1 MLPARQLADSCVL
14 GLWADRQFPLT
25 GPARTMLIAL
35 HFALSRSKERTLLKP
50 GRPARERQRVT
61 AVRALTLLDTGP
73 EERFDRLTRLA
84 CQVFNV
90 PIALI
95 SLVDANRQWF
105 KSCQGI
111 ADGETAREESFCAHA
126 ILNDE
131 ALVIPDALLDVRFH
145 DNPAVTGE
153 LGLRFYAG
161 HPLMTPNGMRVGT
174 LCIVDRVPRAF
185 GDAERELLR
194 DLAVVVQ
201 NEMLSTEALHEMY
214 KNLQQSETR
223 LRAVLDNI
231 KGAVITVDEND
242 AIESINA
249 AGQGMFGYTEDDIVG
264 RNLAV
269 LLHPDCYRE
278 YLTYRRRRPEARC
291 ELIGLR
297 RDATIFPIDL
307 GVAATTVGSQVI
319 YTVVARD
326 ISERKTAEAAMRKHA
341 YFDRLTGL
349 PNDRSLYERL
359 RTRLSDNA
367 AVSLL
372 LVSLDGLSEFNSAL
386 GHQSGDQLLQQ
397 LGARLSAIVRSAEMI
412 ARLGGNEFAAV
423 LPTNRAGAIK
433 IARRIRRALTAPFA
447 IGEVSVEAETNIG
460 ISVFP
465 EHGNDADTLIR
476 RADIALQLSKRT
488 NAGYAVYD
496 PSRDEFRT
504 RRVSLLHELRDALAH
519 ERLELHYQ
527 PKVDLGHGAVIG
539 AEALIRWQHPE
550 LGLLMP
556 DRFIALAERT
566 TLIRN
571 LSLWVIES
579 ALQQAA
585 SWQHAGIYL
594 PIAVN
599 LSARNL
605 HDDGLPLQIAR
616 LLRSYKVAP
625 SALEVEITE
634 SAIMSDPRDAL
645 SVLAAIRALGVQ
657 LFVDDFGVGQS
668 SLAYLKRLSA
678 DAIKIDKS
686 FIIGMAHDADDAAIV
701 RSTIDLAH
709 RLGHRVVAEGI
720 ESAEV
725 YARLSEMGCD
735 AGQGF
740 YIARPMPAVELVRWL
755 EDEKRALAV
764 PVRKAPKAAPVSR
777 TAATRVP

>member
-1 MLPARQLADSCVL
+1 M
-14 GLWADRQFPLT
+14 
-25 GPARTMLIAL
+25 
-35 HFALSRSKERTLLKP
+35 LKP
-50 GRPARERQRVT
+50 GHPAHERERVL
-61 AVRALTLLDTGP
+61 ALRALNLLDTPP

-84 CQVFNV
+84 CQVFNI

-95 SLVDANRQWF
+95 SFVDANRQWF
-105 KSCQGI
+105 KSRQGV
-111 ADGETAREESFCAHA
+111 AAGDSAREESFCAHA

-131 ALVIPDALLDVRFH
+131 ALVIHDARLDVRFH

-153 LGLRFYAG
+153 FGLRFYAG
-161 HPLMTPNGMRVGT
+161 QPLVTPNGMRVGT

-185 GDAERELLR
+185 GESERALLR
-194 DLAVVVQ
+194 DLAVLVQ

-214 KNLQQSETR
+214 RNLQQSETR

-231 KGAVITVDEND
+231 KGAVIAIDEND

-249 AGQGMFGYTEDDIVG
+249 AGQAMFGYSEADLVG

-278 YLTYRRRRPEARC
+278 YLAYRRRRPEARC

-297 RDATIFPIDL
+297 RNAAVFPIDL
-307 GVAATTVGSQVI
+307 GVATTTVGTQVI
-319 YTVVARD
+319 FTVVARD
-326 ISERKTAEAAMRKHA
+326 ISERKNAEAATRKHA

-359 RTRLSDNA
+359 RMRLREDTT
-367 AVSLL
+367 VSLL

-386 GHQSGDQLLQQ
+386 GHQSGDELLQQ
-397 LGARLSAIVRSAEMI
+397 LAARLSAIVRSAEMI
-412 ARLGGNEFAAV
+412 ARLGGNEFAVV
-423 LPTNRAGAIK
+423 LPVNRAGAIK
-433 IARRIRRALTAPFA
+433 VARRIRRALTAPFA
-447 IGEVSVEAETNIG
+447 IGQVSVEPETNIG
-460 ISVFP
+460 IGVFP
-465 EHGNDADTLIR
+465 EHGGDADTLIR
-476 RADIALQLSKRT
+476 RADIALHLSKRS

-496 PSRDEFRT
+496 PSRDEFRS

-527 PKVDLGHGAVIG
+527 PKVDLGHGGVIG

-556 DRFIALAERT
+556 DRFIPLAERT

-571 LSLWVIES
+571 LSLWVIET
-579 ALQQAA
+579 ALQQA
-585 SWQHAGIYL
+585 SNWQRAGIYL

-605 HDDGLPLQIAR
+605 HDDGLALQLAR
-616 LLRSYKVAP
+616 LLRSHELAP
-625 SALEVEITE
+625 SAIEIEITE
-634 SAIMSDPRDAL
+634 SAIMTDPRGAL
-645 SVLAAIRALGVQ
+645 NVLAAIRALGVA
-657 LFVDDFGVGQS
+657 LFVDDFGVGYS
-668 SLAYLKRLSA
+668 SLVYLKRLSA

-686 FIIGMAHDADDAAIV
+686 FVIGMAHDADDAAIV
-701 RSTIDLAH
+701 RSTVDLAH
-709 RLGHRVVAEGI
+709 RLGHRVIAEGI
-720 ESAEV
+720 ESAQV
-725 YARLSEMGCD
+725 QAQLSEMGCD

-740 YIARPMPAVELVRWL
+740 YIARPMPAGEFVRWL
-755 EDEKRALAV
+755 KDEKRALAV
-764 PVRKAPKAAPVSR
+764 PVRKAPRATAAPLA
-777 TAATRVP
+777 TAVAHSLAKDG

>member
-1 MLPARQLADSCVL
+1 M
-14 GLWADRQFPLT
+14 
-25 GPARTMLIAL
+25 
-35 HFALSRSKERTLLKP
+35 LKP
-50 GRPARERQRVT
+50 GRTARERERLT
-61 AVRALTLLDTGP
+61 ALRALNLLDTAP

-111 ADGETAREESFCAHA
+111 ADGESAREESFCAHA

-131 ALVIPDALLDVRFH
+131 ALVINDALLDIRFH

-161 HPLMTPNGMRVGT
+161 QPLVTPNGMRVGT
-174 LCIVDRVPRAF
+174 LCIVDRAPRAF
-185 GDAERELLR
+185 SETERALLR
-194 DLAVVVQ
+194 DMAVLVQ

-214 KNLQQSETR
+214 KDLQQSETR

-242 AIESINA
+242 TIESVNA
-249 AGQGMFGYTEDDIVG
+249 AGQSMFGYSEGDIVG

-278 YLTYRRRRPEARC
+278 YLAYRRRRPEARC
-291 ELIGLR
+291 ELLGLR
-297 RDATIFPIDL
+297 RDAVIFPIDL
-307 GVAATTVGSQVI
+307 GVAATPVGAQTI

-326 ISERKTAEAAMRKHA
+326 ISERKAAEAAMRKHA

-349 PNDRSLYERL
+349 PNDRSLYEHVRARL
-359 RTRLSDNA
+359 KANG

-372 LVSLDGLSEFNSAL
+372 LVGLDGLSEFNSAL
-386 GHQSGDQLLQQ
+386 GHQSGDELLQQ

-433 IARRIRRALTAPFA
+433 TARRIRRALTAPFA
-447 IGEVSVEAETNIG
+447 IGQVSIEAETNIG
-460 ISVFP
+460 ISVYP
-465 EHGNDADTLIR
+465 EHGGDAETLIR
-476 RADIALQLSKRT
+476 RADIALQQSKRA

-496 PSRDEFRT
+496 PSRDEFRS

-527 PKVDLGHGAVIG
+527 PKIDLGHGAVLG
-539 AEALIRWQHPE
+539 VEALIRWQHPE
-550 LGLLMP
+550 LGVLMP
-556 DRFIALAERT
+556 DRFIPLAERT

-571 LSLWVIES
+571 LSLWVIQT
-579 ALQQAA
+579 ALQQA
-585 SWQHAGIYL
+585 SDWQHAGIYL

-605 HDDGLPLQIAR
+605 HDAGLPLQIAR
-616 LLRSYKVAP
+616 LLRSYKLAP
-625 SALEVEITE
+625 SALELEITE
-634 SAIMSDPRDAL
+634 SAIMTDPRGAIE
-645 SVLAAIRALGVQ
+645 VLASIRALGVQ
-657 LFVDDFGVGQS
+657 LFVDDFGVGHS
-668 SLAYLKRLSA
+668 SLAYLKHLSA
-678 DAIKIDKS
+678 DAIKIDKG
-686 FIIGMAHDADDAAIV
+686 FIVGMEHDAANAAIV
-701 RSTIDLAH
+701 RSTVELAH
-709 RLGHRVVAEGI
+709 ALGHRVVAEGI
-720 ESAEV
+720 ESAET
-725 YARLSEMGCD
+725 YARLSAMGCD

-740 YIARPMPAVELVRWL
+740 YIAQPMPATEMLRWL
-755 EDEKRALAV
+755 KEEKRALAV
-764 PVRKAPKAAPVSR
+764 PVPKSPKTVALPTAGVSR
-777 TAATRVP
+777 HADRPGPQRPRHR

>member
-1 MLPARQLADSCVL
+1 M
-14 GLWADRQFPLT
+14 
-25 GPARTMLIAL
+25 
-35 HFALSRSKERTLLKP
+35 LKP
-50 GRPARERQRVT
+50 GRPARERERLT
-61 AVRALTLLDTGP
+61 ALRALNLLDTPP

-111 ADGETAREESFCAHA
+111 ADGEAAREESFCAHA
-126 ILNDE
+126 ILHDE
-131 ALVIPDALLDVRFH
+131 ALVIHDARLDVRFH

-161 HPLMTPNGMRVGT
+161 QPLLTPNGMRVGT
-174 LCIVDRVPRAF
+174 LCLVDRAPRSF
-185 GDAERELLR
+185 GETERALLR
-194 DLAVVVQ
+194 DLAVLVQ

-214 KNLQQSETR
+214 KDLERSETR

-242 AIESINA
+242 AIETINA
-249 AGQGMFGYTEDDIVG
+249 AGQTMFGYGADDIVG
-264 RNLAV
+264 RNIAV

-278 YLTYRRRRPEARC
+278 YLTYRRRRPEGRC

-297 RDATIFPIDL
+297 RDAAVFPIDL
-307 GVAATTVGSQVI
+307 GVAQTPIGTQTI

-326 ISERKTAEAAMRKHA
+326 ISERKNAEAAIRKHA

-349 PNDRSLYERL
+349 PNDRSLYEHL
-359 RTRLSDNA
+359 RTRLGENNA
-367 AVSLL
+367 LSLL
-372 LVSLDGLSEFNSAL
+372 VVGLDGLSEFNSAL
-386 GHQSGDQLLQQ
+386 GHQSGDELLQQ

-423 LPTNRAGAIK
+423 LPVNRAGAVK

-447 IGEVSVEAETNIG
+447 IGQVSIEAETNIG

-465 EHGNDADTLIR
+465 EHGADADTLIR
-476 RADIALQLSKRT
+476 RADIARQQSRR
-488 NAGYAVYD
+488 GSSGFAVYD
-496 PSRDEFRT
+496 PSRDEFRS
-504 RRVSLLHELRDALAH
+504 RRVSLLHELRDALVH

-539 AEALIRWQHPE
+539 AEALVRWQHPE

-556 DRFIALAERT
+556 DRFIPLAERT

-571 LSLWVIES
+571 LSLWVIDA
-579 ALQQAA
+579 ALQQATA
-585 SWQHAGIYL
+585 WQRAGLYV

-616 LLRSYKVAP
+616 LLRGYQLAP

-634 SAIMSDPRDAL
+634 SAIMTDPRDAL
-645 SVLAAIRALGVQ
+645 DVLAAIRALGVQ
-657 LFVDDFGVGQS
+657 VFVDDFGVGHS

-678 DAIKIDKS
+678 DGIKIDKS
-686 FIIGMAHDADDAAIV
+686 FIIGMAHDAGDAAIV
-701 RSTIDLAH
+701 RSTIELAH
-709 RLGHRVVAEGI
+709 NLGHRVIAEGI

-725 YARLSEMGCD
+725 YRRLSEMDCD

-740 YIARPMPAVELVRWL
+740 YLARPMPATEFARWL
-755 EDEKRALAV
+755 KDEKRVLAV
-764 PVRKAPKAAPVSR
+764 PIRKTSPV
-777 TAATRVP
+777 AATRVAAGDAPFFQQR